1 MRYCIG
7 IDGGGTKTAVCAVCI
22 DDYTL
27 RYTKTSGSSWREHG
41 VTKVVQSLKQCV
53 RDLIGDDFTQ
63 IVGIAMGLPCY
74 GESIDGDNVLEK
86 AVHKAFAD
94 IPIYLTN
101 DVEVGWAG
109 SLALAPGINVVA
121 GTGSISFGKDN
132 SERTARSG
140 GWGEFFSDGG
150 SCYWV
155 GRKVM
160 GIFSKQSD
168 GRCPKDELYEVVRR
182 EFGLENDFDFID
194 LAYEYSKSRER
205 MASLQMLAEKAAI
218 LGAPSAIGLYEE
230 AADELYLLVD
240 AVRNKLNFTQEPWI
254 VSYSGGLFKAGEL
267 IIPQF
272 SDRITAAG
280 GKSVQPQ
287 FEPVQGA
294 VLLALQN
301 FAPEHLAQVQVAMK
315 EEQ

>member
-7 IDGGGTKTAVCAVCI
+7 IDGGGTKTAVCVVCL

-41 VTKVVQSLKQCV
+41 IAKIVRSLKQCV

-63 IVGIAMGLPCY
+63 IAGIAMGLPCY
-74 GESIDGDNVLEK
+74 GESIVGDTALAM
-86 AVHKAFAD
+86 AVREAF
-94 IPIYLTN
+94 IGVPSYLTN

-109 SLALAPGINVVA
+109 SLALEPGINVVA

-132 SERTARSG
+132 SGRTARSG
-140 GWGEFFSDGG
+140 GWSEFFSDEG

-160 GIFSKQSD
+160 EIFSKQSD

-182 EFGLENDFDFID
+182 EFDLENDFDFID

-205 MASLQMLAEKAAI
+205 VASLQMLAEKAAV
-218 LGAPSAIGLYEE
+218 LGAPSAIGLYKE

-240 AVRNKLNFTQEPWI
+240 AVRNQLNFTQEPWI

-280 GKSVQPQ
+280 GKPVQPQ

-294 VLLALQN
+294 VLLALQR
-301 FAPEHLAQVQVAMK
+301 FAPEHLAQIKVTMK